1 MAAEAPGST
10 AGQGTGT
17 DGVELVTVRT
27 LILCGGKGT
36 RAYPHTAE
44 LPKPLLEVGG
54 RPLLQHVMEI
64 YADQGWRDF
73 VLAAG
78 FRHDLIEQFAELLPD
93 SWRVDVVDT
102 GESANTG
109 ERVAKCRHLLG
120 GRFLMTYG
128 DGLGDVDLAK
138 LVSFHAAHRG
148 SGTVTTVPL
157 VSQYGT
163 LDLSADGRVEQFR
176 EKPQLRN
183 HWINAGFFV
192 FDDEAFEW
200 WDGADLEQEVLPS
213 LGAAGELFAYRHEG
227 FWKSMDTYK
236 DALELTALCDRRVPP
251 WRAAQPR

>member
-1 MAAEAPGST
+1 
-10 AGQGTGT
+10 
-17 DGVELVTVRT
+17 
-27 LILCGGKGT
+27 
-36 RAYPHTAE
+36 
-44 LPKPLLEVGG
+44 
-54 RPLLQHVMEI
+54 MEI

-200 WDGADLEQEVLPS
+200 WDGADVQGMEIRTERFEIRL
-213 LGAAGELFAYRHEG
+213 
-227 FWKSMDTYK
+227 
-236 DALELTALCDRRVPP
+236 
-251 WRAAQPR
+251 